1 MIFHQINEKQK
12 ILSEE
17 NSRIEKENV
26 KLKAES

>member
-17 NSRIEKENV
+17 NSRIDKENV